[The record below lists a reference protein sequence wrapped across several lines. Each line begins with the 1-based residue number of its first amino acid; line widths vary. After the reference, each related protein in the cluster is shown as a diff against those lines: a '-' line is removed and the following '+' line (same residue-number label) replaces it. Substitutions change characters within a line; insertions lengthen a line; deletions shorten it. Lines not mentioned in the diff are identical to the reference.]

1 MIQLQTENE
10 ALTETKNHL
19 ASKLQSVSLVK
30 EKQDQARSDLKGLE
44 DTVTRELSSLHSLR
58 KMFVK
63 ELTERAK
70 KIAVHDAS
78 GVNPGVVAENG
89 IPGGQVGSQV
99 QRQRIIFL
107 ENNLDQLT
115 KVHKTLV
122 RDNSELRCE
131 LPKLEKKLQKV
142 GNHEKL

>member
-1 MIQLQTENE
+1 M
-10 ALTETKNHL
+10 
-19 ASKLQSVSLVK
+19 SDKLSSVQVVK

-44 DTVTRELSSLHSLR
+44 DTVTRELNSLHSLR
-58 KMFVK
+58 KLFVK

-70 KIAVHDAS
+70 KIAVHDAA
-78 GVNPGVVAENG
+78 GVNSPSGQVVIGNSENV
-89 IPGGQVGSQV
+89 GGSQVGSQV

-122 RDNSELRCE
+122 RDNAELRCE
-131 LPKLEKKLQKV
+131 LPKLEKKLRKSV
-142 GNHEKL
+142 RIFL